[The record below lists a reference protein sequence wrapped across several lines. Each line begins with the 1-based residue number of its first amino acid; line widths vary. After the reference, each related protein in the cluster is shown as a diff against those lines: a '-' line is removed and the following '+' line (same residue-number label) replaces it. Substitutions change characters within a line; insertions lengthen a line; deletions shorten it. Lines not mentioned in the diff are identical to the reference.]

1 MTSSKELLK
10 DNLKISEIKLKEKLK
25 SPVDIETITQ
35 LFNVSLLR
43 AVDQMVTK
51 GDYWGDDLYISVSS
65 AAYLEYEL
73 DFDTSNVLIDS
84 CRHIDARRDYEY
96 SRAVTDFFFEDLI
109 SNCHYVED
117 SIAFLAMELPDY
129 YIPLNDLPNFD
140 EDTIAGLLKKALEM
154 EGVDGW
160 KYLNK
165 KKAKEIEEFL
175 KAF

>member
-1 MTSSKELLK
+1 MSNSKELLK
-10 DNLKISEIKLKEKLK
+10 DYLKNSEVKLKEKLK

-43 AVDQMVTK
+43 AVDQMATK
-51 GDYWGDDLYISVSS
+51 GDYWGDDLYISIS
-65 AAYLEYEL
+65 AAKYFKYEL
-73 DFDTSNVLIDS
+73 HFDTSDVLIYNCDDL
-84 CRHIDARRDYEY
+84 DARRDYEY

-117 SIAFLAMELPDY
+117 AFAFLAIKLPDY
-129 YIPLNDLPNFD
+129 YMPRNDLPNFD

-154 EGVDGW
+154 EDVDGW
-160 KYLNK
+160 KYLTK